1 MKRVISKTMSSIS
14 SQKVSGLMPVIFA
27 LTGNAFITAIK
38 FAGFFISGSGAM
50 FSEAIHSL
58 ADTLNQGLLMV
69 GIKKSTK
76 KADDDFSYGYGQER
90 FLWALISACGIFF
103 LGAGV
108 TIYHGINS
116 LLEREA
122 IHIGP
127 VVFVILSIS
136 FVIETVTF
144 ILALR
149 ELRKNNPG
157 KSLRE
162 SLREGDPTTIA
173 VLYEDGVA
181 VLGVV
186 IATISIFL
194 AQLTGSYYWDAAG
207 SIIIG
212 TLLGIVAIIL
222 IRKNKEYLIG
232 KNIPEETEK
241 KVIRILES
249 YASIEK
255 VLDFKS
261 SVLDVNYYQIKCEVE
276 FNGTALLKKIYQE
289 KVIRKEYE
297 IIKNDYTEFVR
308 FLADYIDKI
317 PRLVGN
323 KIDEIEKRIKKEIPE
338 IKHID
343 IEIN

>member
-1 MKRVISKTMSSIS
+1 MSNVG

-27 LTGNAFITAIK
+27 LAGNAFIAAIK

-58 ADTLNQGLLMV
+58 ADTLNQGLLMI
-69 GIKKSTK
+69 GLKKSTK
-76 KADDDFSYGYGQER
+76 KADEDFSYGYGQER

-116 LLEREA
+116 LLEREV

-127 VVFVILSIS
+127 VVFAILSLS
-136 FVIETVTF
+136 FAIETVTF

-149 ELRKNNPG
+149 ELRKSNHG
-157 KSLRE
+157 KSLGE

-186 IATISIFL
+186 IAAISIFL

-207 SIIIG
+207 SIVIG
-212 TLLGIVAIIL
+212 TLLGIVAVVL
-222 IRKNKEYLIG
+222 IRKNREYLIG
-232 KNIPEETEK
+232 KNIPEEIEE
-241 KVIRILES
+241 KVIKILES

-276 FNGTALLKKIYQE
+276 FNGTALLRKIYRDKMIRQE
-289 KVIRKEYE
+289 YDM
-297 IIKNDYTEFVR
+297 IKDDYGEFVK
-308 FLADYIDKI
+308 FLADYIDKV